1 MFEWRI
7 VLGRGPSPP
16 FQGGEHPLPA
26 AFYLSCPSSWEP
38 PPDRGGLID
47 IRADYRPAALV
58 LDHSIVGVLR
68 LLLPLFEN
76 SFARGVFFLR
86 SSDAKVLSGVRGL
99 ADLQMRFGQAGDN
112 FGIAIVRTPERRQ
125 PNMIFS
131 GFQRRQK
138 QPLANSGV
146 IRTFGN

>member
-1 MFEWRI
+1 MEASQHF
-7 VLGRGPSPP
+7 LDGASTPP

-38 PPDRGGLID
+38 PPDRVGLID

-86 SSDAKVLSGVRGL
+86 SSDAKVLSGVRGVS
-99 ADLQMRFGQAGDN
+99 DLQMRFGQAGDN
-112 FGIAIVRTPERRQ
+112 FGILVDRPPECRQ
-125 PNMIFS
+125 RNVILP
-131 GFQRRQK
+131 GFHRCQK
-138 QPLANSGV
+138 QPLANSGGL
-146 IRTFGN
+146 RTFC